1 LPAYDSRTCKLSKH
15 LDILEQIE
23 RLNGMV
29 DFHKNKSGEKSM
41 QRQYEDM
48 RQEWLEKE
56 LEEMEKKLRAYKRK
70 KVQKVKVGGAGKHK

>member
-1 LPAYDSRTCKLSKH
+1 
-15 LDILEQIE
+15 
-23 RLNGMV
+23 
-29 DFHKNKSGEKSM
+29 M